1 MVFIKALALL
11 VLPCLVVAQYSTE
24 PETYGPSSSETETET
39 YGPSDTETYLE
50 TSASPSA
57 SPSASASASA
67 TVSAPSN
74 VPSAPPN
81 TPGHINID
89 VGFSQTLTYN
99 PPNITAPNGTLVTFF
114 FPKSVAH
121 SVTQSSFGEP
131 CTHLAA
137 SGDNPEGFDSGLT
150 QATQFTINITNDAT
164 PVWYYCKQITHC
176 GQGMV
181 GSINAPSSG
190 NTYEAFKAA
199 ALAIGSAE
207 PPETDNGPVTGGV
220 GGVATATPAA
230 TYSPGSSS
238 SGKSSGTKS
247 STSSST
253 SKPTG
258 SSSSGERVVASGSLS
273 LVATVFALA
282 FLRV

>member
-11 VLPCLVVAQYSTE
+11 ALPCLVIAQSTTE
-24 PETYGPSSSETETET
+24 PETYGPSSSESYPETGTDSSET
-39 YGPSDTETYLE
+39 AT
-50 TSASPSA
+50 
-57 SPSASASASA
+57 SASASASA

-74 VPSAPPN
+74 VPSAPAN

-89 VGFSQTLTYN
+89 VGFSQTLTFN
-99 PPNITAPNGTLVTFF
+99 PANVTAPNGTLVTFF

-131 CTHLAA
+131 CTYLAA
-137 SGDNPEGFDSGLT
+137 SGDSPDGFDSGLT
-150 QATQFTINITNDAT
+150 QATQFTINITDDAT
-164 PVWYYCKQITHC
+164 PIWYYCKQITHC

-230 TYSPGSSS
+230 TYSPGPSS
-238 SGKSSGTKS
+238 SGKSSASGTKS
-247 STSSST
+247 STTSST

-258 SSSSGERVVASGSLS
+258 SSSSGERVVASGFLG
-273 LVATVFALA
+273 LVAAVFALT
-282 FLRV
+282 FPRV